1 MGFGLPGALAAKLAF
16 PGNTVVC
23 ITGDG
28 GFSMAMADF
37 VTAVKYQFTN
47 DCGGVE

>member
-1 MGFGLPGALAAKLAF
+1 VLCSELAF
-16 PGNTVVC
+16 PDNTVVC

-37 VTAVKYQFTN
+37 VTAVKYDLPIIVVVLNNNSLQ
-47 DCGGVE
+47 